1 MIDISL
7 LFLQRYDPLYT
18 FWLAGIWA
26 QVPQPLMRQR
36 PHPRVNSIAWILW
49 HLTRVEDAGLNR
61 FVVDRAQVL
70 DEGSWMERMNLP
82 WRHHGSEMTL
92 VEVDELSQRID
103 LSALQGYSE
112 AVQARTRDIVSKLNS
127 DDLNAAMEEEHLR
140 KILIDEGLAHVNAE
154 GFVKNYLG
162 WTKGKCLMNFGLTH
176 PYQHVGE
183 IGVIASLVGVE
194 FD

>member
-1 MIDISL
+1 
-7 LFLQRYDPLYT
+7 
-18 FWLAGIWA
+18 
-26 QVPQPLMRQR
+26 
-36 PHPRVNSIAWILW
+36 
-49 HLTRVEDAGLNR
+49 
-61 FVVDRAQVL
+61 
-70 DEGSWMERMNLP
+70 
-82 WRHHGSEMTL
+82 
-92 VEVDELSQRID
+92 
-103 LSALQGYSE
+103 LQGYSE